1 MALDSI
7 FRIVRN
13 LVPKRILDP
22 SPAFENNASTHHS
35 QLMQMSPRDVTLT
48 GCREGCPGV
57 LLNLFTLG
65 LVCLAIGIGG
75 CSSDKDH
82 PPRKATNPF
91 PAEDFLHSTITPDLQ
106 WENGGGADTYDI
118 YLGTDEDVVA
128 NADSHD
134 ASFMGNQSQLSY
146 SPSTQLFY
154 DQDYYWRI
162 DSINEDGKT
171 RGDVWHFRT
180 YNEDTVDAQ
189 HGQIHSIETIIRG
202 ARNPKWSPD
211 GTKIAFMRLVGD
223 TAGTGAY
230 EIYLANP
237 DGSGEIGISEICPD
251 LTPGKH
257 KGASSW
263 HPSGQ
268 WLLLVVEKDEYL
280 FNDRTD
286 IRPLATLGIGLN
298 TDMWLLAADGSQAW
312 RLTNVPTKMEVTDT
326 IPFTG
331 ILHPQFNNSGD
342 QILYAFTENP
352 GTDVF
357 GDWEIRIADFTA
369 PPDATAEHEMA
380 QIYEPGDKNNWYET
394 HSWSPDDST
403 VYISFSPNLQQDDLS
418 TDIGTLDLSSGA
430 YENLTDSWQVEGEPW
445 DGNSAWDEHA
455 FISKDGSKVIYIS
468 SSGFPMSLDDETLRK
483 GWRNWLIT
491 ELWWMGPNGEGQE
504 RISYFNDPTAPEFVG
519 SSQKAVASGLSWN
532 PETTAFT
539 CVLGI
544 RHQDPDTDETLAW
557 DFDIKIVWLDLNQN
571 GLRDA
576 DENQCGN
583 GICEADETADSCPRD
598 CLIDHISI

>member
-342 QILYAFTENP
+342 QILYAFT
-352 GTDVF
+352 
-357 GDWEIRIADFTA
+357 
-369 PPDATAEHEMA
+369 
-380 QIYEPGDKNNWYET
+380 
-394 HSWSPDDST
+394 
-403 VYISFSPNLQQDDLS
+403 
-418 TDIGTLDLSSGA
+418 
-430 YENLTDSWQVEGEPW
+430 
-445 DGNSAWDEHA
+445 
-455 FISKDGSKVIYIS
+455 
-468 SSGFPMSLDDETLRK
+468 
-483 GWRNWLIT
+483 
-491 ELWWMGPNGEGQE
+491 
-504 RISYFNDPTAPEFVG
+504 
-519 SSQKAVASGLSWN
+519 
-532 PETTAFT
+532 
-539 CVLGI
+539 
-544 RHQDPDTDETLAW
+544 
-557 DFDIKIVWLDLNQN
+557 
-571 GLRDA
+571 
-576 DENQCGN
+576 
-583 GICEADETADSCPRD
+583 
-598 CLIDHISI
+598 